1 MDSSSKGV
9 VETSVPVSPFVF
21 FDGRFA
27 FNRVNGMFF
36 SLSEEA
42 ALILQAVWDRHGADE
57 IKDMMIARFGIDRGT
72 AIRDTQQFLAKLRDL
87 DLLPPNGNVGS

>member
-9 VETSVPVSPFVF
+9 MDKASAPISPFVF
-21 FDGRFA
+21 FDDRFA

-42 ALILQAVWDRHGADE
+42 SLILQAVWNRHGADE
-57 IKDMMIARFGIDRGT
+57 IKDMMIARFSIDRGT

-87 DLLPPNGNVGS
+87 DLLPPDGNV

>member
-9 VETSVPVSPFVF
+9 VETSVPVSPFEF
-21 FDGRFA
+21 FDDRFA

-57 IKDMMIARFGIDRGT
+57 IKDMMIARFSIDRGT

-87 DLLPPNGNVGS
+87 DLLPPDGNV

>member
-1 MDSSSKGV
+1 M
-9 VETSVPVSPFVF
+9 PASPFVF
-21 FDGRFA
+21 FDHFV

-36 SLSEEA
+36 SLSDEA
-42 ALILQAVWDRHGADE
+42 ALILQAAWDQQSADE

-87 DLLPPNGNVGS
+87 DLLPPNSNLSS

>member
-1 MDSSSKGV
+1 M
-9 VETSVPVSPFVF
+9 SPFVF
-21 FDGRFA
+21 FDDRFA

-42 ALILQAVWDRHGADE
+42 ALILDAVWNGHGGDE

-87 DLLPPNGNVGS
+87 DLLPPSGKL